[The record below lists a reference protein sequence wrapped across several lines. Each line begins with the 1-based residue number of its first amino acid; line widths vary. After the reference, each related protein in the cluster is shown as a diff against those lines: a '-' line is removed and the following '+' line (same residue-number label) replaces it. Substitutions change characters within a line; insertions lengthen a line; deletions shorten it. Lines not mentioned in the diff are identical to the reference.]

1 MTDLERAVALLHEGD
16 HSVVLVRGD
25 DVLVSDDRGVAPLV
39 GWVDSGDDLSG
50 FSAADRVVGRAAAL
64 LYVLLGVEAV
74 HGDVMA
80 RGAMDVLSAHG
91 ITASHGTLAE
101 QIVNRAGTG
110 PCPMEAATAGIDEPS
125 EALRAIKA
133 KQAELRAH
141 TRG

>member
-25 DVLVSDDRGVAPLV
+25 DVRASDDRGVAPLV
-39 GWVDSGDDLSG
+39 RWVDSGDDLSG

-74 HGDVMA
+74 CGGVMA
-80 RGAMDVLSAHG
+80 RGAVDVLSAHG
-91 ITASHGTLAE
+91 IRASHGTLAE
-101 QIVNRAGTG
+101 RIVNRAGTG
-110 PCPMEAATAGIDEPS
+110 PCPMEVATAGIDDPS

-141 TRG
+141 ARA